1 MGPTASGK
9 TAAACALVERF
20 DCEIVSVDSALVYR
34 GLDIGTAKPN
44 PDLLARYPHRL
55 VDIRDPSE
63 SYSAG
68 QFRDDALAAIDSI
81 TERRKI
87 PLLVGGTGLY
97 FRTLE
102 HGIAALPAS
111 DERVRETLHQE
122 LSKTGV
128 EALHEQLARVDP
140 VSAARIHVR
149 DKQRI
154 LRALEV
160 YRLTGKSMSAL
171 WRDTSP
177 PQFPFRTLRL
187 VLAPRDRSWLHERIK
202 RRFGEMLTA
211 GFINEVAGLRERG
224 DLSLRNAALRTVGYR
239 AIWQYLNGDYS
250 YDEMVER
257 GIVAT
262 RQLAKRQFTWFRSV
276 SDCSWVNSSD
286 VDVLEQLAMALK
298 LHLQYN

>member
-102 HGIAALPAS
+102 HGIAALPAG

-122 LSKTGV
+122 LSETGV

-140 VSAARIHVR
+140 GSAARIHVR

-211 GFINEVAGLRERG
+211 GFINEVVGLRERG

-276 SDCSWVNSSD
+276 SDCAWVNSSD
-286 VDVLEQLAMALK
+286 TDALEQLAMALK